1 MKKTITIL
9 LLVGLVLYL
18 CGCSFPAVPSET
30 TAAPTPPP
38 VTITTA
44 PPETSTAPPAQ
55 TEPAEIP
62 VPQTQ
67 LVALSLPV
75 VTESAK
81 ADNGTVIFSYT
92 FPNISLIA
100 PDPDVAQLV
109 IVDFLNRIDSTRTY
123 AENLYAL
130 AASAYNGSG
139 NWNPYLCTVSYNPM
153 RVDGGVLSLFGSQT
167 GYSGSPHPETVFSA
181 LNYDLVTGKA
191 LKLGD
196 VLTEAASM
204 DTLLHQV
211 LEVLKEQEDT
221 LKLYEGYEKTV
232 SATFAG
238 NALQRSWYFTGT
250 GLCFYFA
257 PYEIAPY
264 AAGVVA
270 AEIPYSQLA
279 GIVRDRYFPAEQ
291 DLALGSVTVQPFDP
305 GALEQFQR
313 FAEVVLD
320 TSGEKILLHTDHMV
334 QNLRLDVGA
343 WSASGTL
350 YTPQHTVFAASALAA
365 GDGLMVEG
373 VFPEEKPALR
383 LRYESNGESVSVF
396 LAKNADGIV
405 LLPQ

>member
-1 MKKTITIL
+1 MKKAITTL
-9 LLVGLVLYL
+9 LLVSLVLCLY
-18 CGCSFPAVPSET
+18 GCNFPAVPPET
-30 TAAPTPPP
+30 TAAPTVPPETLTTAP
-38 VTITTA
+38 QEATTA
-44 PPETSTAPPAQ
+44 PPVQ
-55 TEPAEIP
+55 TEPVEIP
-62 VPQTQ
+62 IPQAQ

-109 IVDFLNRIDSTRTY
+109 IVDFLNRIDGTRIY
-123 AENLYAL
+123 AENIYSL

-139 NWNPYLCTVSYNPM
+139 NWNPYLCTISYNPM
-153 RVDGGVLSLFGSQT
+153 RVDVGVLSLFGSQT

-181 LNYDLVTGKA
+181 LNYDLVTGKL

-196 VLTEAASM
+196 VLTEEASI
-204 DTLLHQV
+204 DVLLQQV
-211 LEVLKEQEDT
+211 LDVLKTREKE
-221 LKLYEGYEKTV
+221 LYLYEGYEKTV

-238 NALQRSWYFTGT
+238 NALQRSWYFTGS

-264 AAGVVA
+264 ATGVVT

-291 DLALGSVTVQPFDP
+291 DLALGSLEVQPFDP

-320 TSGEKILLHTDHMV
+320 TSGEKILLHTEHMI
-334 QNLRLDVGA
+334 QNLRLDVGV
-343 WSASGTL
+343 WSASGTR
-350 YTPQHTVFAASALAA
+350 YTPQHTVFAASALVA

-373 VFPEEKPALR
+373 IFPEEKPPLR
-383 LRYESNGESVSVF
+383 LRYESNGETISVF
-396 LAKNADGIV
+396 LARTPDGII